1 MKFADIPGHEN
12 VKARLRSMADSGKVP
27 HALLLEGPDGIG
39 KFMLARA
46 FAQYIHCENRSNG
59 DSCGVCASCRQH
71 QEFNHIDTV
80 LSFPVIKKDSGKET
94 ISNDFIDVFK
104 EFVTESPYMDFDV
117 WREKLGDISKQ
128 PQIYVEE
135 AAELIRRLT
144 FMTRRSQ
151 YKVAILWLPERLHE
165 KTANK
170 LLKLIEEPFS
180 DTKFVLV
187 SNEPRLILPTIYSRT
202 QRIEVKC
209 HPAPVLEKILIE
221 RGFEAE
227 TARTLSNAAEGSV
240 NSAGRMAGISERRQQ
255 FFDLFTELMRKA
267 YARKVQDLRKWS
279 LDVAALGREMSMQF
293 IDYATRLVR
302 ESFVMHLHVDE
313 LLTMSAAEREFVNR
327 FYPFI
332 NEKNVID
339 IITRLDLC
347 RRDIAANGNAKIIL
361 FDLAVRIIILL
372 RRK

>member
-1 MKFADIPGHEN
+1 MRFADIPGHEN
-12 VKARLRSMADSGKVP
+12 VKARLRAMADSGRIP
-27 HALLLEGPDGIG
+27 HALLLEGPEGIG

-46 FAQYIHCENRSNG
+46 FARYIHCENRHDG

-71 QEFNHIDTV
+71 DEFNHIDLV
-80 LSFPVIKKDSGKET
+80 WSFPVIKKDSKDT
-94 ISNDFIDVFK
+94 ISNDYIAAFR
-104 EFVTESPYMDFDV
+104 EFMSENRYMDFDR
-117 WREKLGDISKQ
+117 WRDKLGDSSKQ

-135 AAELIRRLT
+135 AVELIRRLT
-144 FMTRRSQ
+144 FMTRRSK

-180 DTKFVLV
+180 DTKFILV

-209 HPAPVLEKILIE
+209 LPADTLAGILKADGQSE
-221 RGFEAE
+221 QEARIL
-227 TARTLSNAAEGSV
+227 AASAEGSV
-240 NSAGRMAGISERRQQ
+240 NAANRIAGISERRQQ
-255 FFDLFTELMRKA
+255 FFSLFTDLMRKA
-267 YARKVQDLRKWS
+267 YARKVKELRQWS
-279 LDVAALGREMSMQF
+279 VDVAGLGRETAMQF
-293 IDYATRLVR
+293 IDYAARLVR

-313 LLTMSAAEREFVNR
+313 LLTLSNAEREFVNR

-339 IITRLDLC
+339 IIEHFDRC
-347 RRDIAANGNAKIIL
+347 RRDIAANGNAKIVL